1 MIPEPRRAAAAFA
14 LSDAGAR
21 VTRSGE
27 GEARIGDEAL
37 SIGPVTVSYL
47 DAERLSAGDHRIE
60 LDLWPSGR
68 LALTQLGRRFETFAQ
83 ELRRARNQGRVA
95 GVLAHGIA
103 MPEVFSGA
111 WLTSA
116 GPRTAELQ
124 VYETHVTLVPEDGDP
139 WQIPLGALTAV
150 RSQEDPPGLV
160 LETRTSVT
168 VLGQLARRR
177 DACQVAIVERRE
189 AQRRLLAELTGETV
203 FSDGQGV
210 ERRAVAGFD
219 ALLARFTA
227 PARTSGSAE
236 LVAAA
241 TADPR
246 LGFVQLLDP
255 DGERLASS
263 ALLPEGWAAFLLVPV
278 GDLTV
283 LEILAGPSAATYV
296 FRAALDAVN
305 RDLQELHFRRAPLA
319 LGAEQAVI
327 TPDNPHRLALRQLAP
342 LQRLRAS
349 TAARIVHDDGW
360 GARLRAALTS

>member
-1 MIPEPRRAAAAFA
+1 
-14 LSDAGAR
+14 
-21 VTRSGE
+21 
-27 GEARIGDEAL
+27 
-37 SIGPVTVSYL
+37 
-47 DAERLSAGDHRIE
+47 
-60 LDLWPSGR
+60 
-68 LALTQLGRRFETFAQ
+68 
-83 ELRRARNQGRVA
+83 
-95 GVLAHGIA
+95 
-103 MPEVFSGA
+103 
-111 WLTSA
+111 
-116 GPRTAELQ
+116 
-124 VYETHVTLVPEDGDP
+124 
-139 WQIPLGALTAV
+139 
-150 RSQEDPPGLV
+150 
-160 LETRTSVT
+160 
-168 VLGQLARRR
+168 
-177 DACQVAIVERRE
+177 VERRE